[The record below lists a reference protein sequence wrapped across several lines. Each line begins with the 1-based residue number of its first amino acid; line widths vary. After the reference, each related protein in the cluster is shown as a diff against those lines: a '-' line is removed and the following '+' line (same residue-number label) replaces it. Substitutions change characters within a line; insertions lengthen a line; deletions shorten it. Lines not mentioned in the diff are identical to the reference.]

1 MKKTVLVRGPALTQ
15 SGYGEHTR
23 FVLRALRLQ
32 EDHLD
37 IHVLPVNWGETGWLS
52 IDDEERRWI
61 DSRVEACKN
70 HTNAKLPYDFSIQV
84 TIPNEWQRIAP
95 VNIGVTAGIETN
107 KVAPIWIQKANEMD
121 KIVVVSEHA
130 KKGFTDVVYH
140 GHNPSTGQPVELRC
154 TTPIEVAHYPVKDHQ
169 APETPI
175 LELDYDFNFL
185 AVAQWGPRK
194 NVANLIKWFVEENM
208 DQEVGL
214 VLKTSIKNNSY
225 VDREHMEQ
233 LVRSCVP
240 DIPERKCK
248 VYLLHGDLT
257 EAEMHSL
264 YVHPKIKAMV
274 SLTHGEGFGLPL
286 FEAAYSGLPIIAPGW
301 SGQTDFLFA
310 PFESKSKKS
319 KGKEVLKPHFA
330 EIDFTMGP
338 VPREAVWQGV
348 IEKDM
353 SWCYP
358 TEGSFKLR
366 MRQVRNSYD
375 KWVEK
380 AEKLKKYIIA
390 NFEKNSLY
398 DKFINFAFGNIERQK
413 AEYVFVSDLFHDQ
426 YSGGAELSLK
436 TLIDATPGSK
446 AMINSTKVSKKT
458 IDFYKDSKWIFGNIT
473 NLQNDLIQYIIDS
486 GVEYSFVEFDYKMC
500 KHRNPILYDFIE
512 GETCNYAETDRGG
525 IIQDF
530 IISSKSTFFMSEGQ
544 KQVYEQHLPAISDSN
559 THILSSLFDD
569 SFFDKIDTLNRKYQD
584 QNRKEKWVVLGSNSW
599 VKGALQSENWCK
611 ENNKDYDMIF
621 GVEYNQ
627 FLEQLA
633 QAKGLC
639 ALPAGYD
646 TCPRLVIEAKLLG
659 CELQTNEYVQHR
671 DEKWFSGT
679 SEQIV
684 NYLKTRKDYFWMYA
698 FND

>member
-37 IHVLPVNWGETGWLS
+37 IHVLPVSWGETGWLS

-61 DSRVEACKN
+61 DSRIEACKN
-70 HTNAKLPYDFSIQV
+70 HMNAKLPYDISVQV
-84 TIPNEWQRIAP
+84 TIPNEWQCIAP
-95 VNIGVTAGIETN
+95 ISIGVTAGIETN

-121 KIVVVSEHA
+121 KVIVVSEHA

-154 TTPIEVAHYPVKDHQ
+154 TTPIEVAHYPVKAHQ
-169 APETPI
+169 APVTPI

-257 EAEMHSL
+257 EVEMHSL

-274 SLTHGEGFGLPL
+274 SLAHGEGFGLPL

-301 SGQTDFLFA
+301 SGQVDFLYA
-310 PFESKSKKS
+310 PFESKSKKN
-319 KGKEVLKPHFA
+319 KDKEVLKPHFA

-338 VPREAVWQGV
+338 VPQETIWQGV

-353 SWCYP
+353 VWCYP

-366 MRQVRNSYD
+366 MRQVRNNYD
-375 KWVEK
+375 KWLEK
-380 AEKLKKYIIA
+380 ARRLQQWVLEEFGWDKKHQKLTH
-390 NFEKNSLY
+390 FCY
-398 DKFINFAFGNIERQK
+398 DGE
-413 AEYVFVSDLFHDQ
+413 S
-426 YSGGAELSLK
+426 
-436 TLIDATPGSK
+436 
-446 AMINSTKVSKKT
+446 
-458 IDFYKDSKWIFGNIT
+458 
-473 NLQNDLIQYIIDS
+473 
-486 GVEYSFVEFDYKMC
+486 EF
-500 KHRNPILYDFIE
+500 
-512 GETCNYAETDRGG
+512 TD
-525 IIQDF
+525 
-530 IISSKSTFFMSEGQ
+530 
-544 KQVYEQHLPAISDSN
+544 V
-559 THILSSLFDD
+559 
-569 SFFDKIDTLNRKYQD
+569 
-584 QNRKEKWVVLGSNSW
+584 NSW
-599 VKGALQSENWCK
+599 LEELKGNL
-611 ENNKDYDMIF
+611 
-621 GVEYNQ
+621 VEH
-627 FLEQLA
+627 
-633 QAKGLC
+633 
-639 ALPAGYD
+639 D
-646 TCPRLVIEAKLLG
+646 
-659 CELQTNEYVQHR
+659 
-671 DEKWFSGT
+671 
-679 SEQIV
+679 
-684 NYLKTRKDYFWMYA
+684 
-698 FND
+698 